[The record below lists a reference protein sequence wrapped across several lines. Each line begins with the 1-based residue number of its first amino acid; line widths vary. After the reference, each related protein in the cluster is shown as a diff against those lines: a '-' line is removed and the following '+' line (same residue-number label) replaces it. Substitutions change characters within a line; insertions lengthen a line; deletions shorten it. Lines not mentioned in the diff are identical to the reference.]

1 MRRPPRSRLLI
12 LPLATVLTAL
22 VLAACGGGD
31 DATATPSQP
40 TATPGGDVT
49 QIGVELKS
57 FRFTPREFEFSV
69 GETVEFDLVA
79 TDINHDFT
87 VRDLDIKWALS
98 RGEQKVERFTFN
110 EAGTFRLICTV
121 PGHEGAGMVGE
132 VVVR

>member
-12 LPLATVLTAL
+12 LGLASIVTAL
-22 VLAACGGGD
+22 AVAACSGG
-31 DATATPSQP
+31 DATATPSAP

-49 QIGVELKS
+49 QIDVELSS
-57 FRFTPREFEFSV
+57 FKFEPGQFDFSV
-69 GETVEFDLVA
+69 GETVEFDLEA

-87 VRDLDIKWALS
+87 VRDLDIKWVLS
-98 RGEQKVERFTFN
+98 GGEQKAERFTFN